1 MSQNDRPTFYRQE
14 LNKTMWEVPE
24 RYQNLSPVGSGAYG
38 SVCSS
43 FDVKTGLKVAVK
55 KLSRPFQSII
65 HAKRTYRELRLLKH
79 MKHENVIGLLDVF
92 SPATSLEEFNDVYL
106 VTHLMGADLN
116 NIVKCQKLT
125 DDHVQFLIYQILRG
139 LKYIHSAD
147 IIHRDL
153 KPSNLAVNEDCELK
167 ILDFGLARHTD
178 DEMTGYV
185 ATRWYRAPEIMLNWM
200 HYNMTVDIWSVGCI
214 MAELL
219 TGRTLFPGTDH
230 INQLQQIMRL
240 TGTPPASLIS
250 RMPSHEVRHVPNTHP
265 QHPSN
270 FLPLSFLSPCC
281 ATAVDLL
288 EKMLVLD
295 TDKRITASE
304 ALAHP
309 YFAQYHDPDDEPE
322 AEPYDQSFESREL
335 EIEEWKSLTYDE
347 VVSFVP
353 PSLDGD
359 EMES

>member
-1 MSQNDRPTFYRQE
+1 MSEVRPHFYKQE
-14 LNKTMWEVPE
+14 LNKTTWEVPE

-43 FDVKTGLKVAVK
+43 FDTKSAIRVAVK

-92 SPATSLEEFNDVYL
+92 TPATTLEDFTDVYL
-106 VTHLMGADLN
+106 VTNLMGADLN

-139 LKYIHSAD
+139 LKYIHSAG
-147 IIHRDL
+147 IIHR
-153 KPSNLAVNEDCELK
+153 

-200 HYNMTVDIWSVGCI
+200 HYNQTVDIWSVGCI

-219 TGRTLFPGTDH
+219 TGKTLFPGTDH
-230 INQLQQIMRL
+230 IDQLKLIMQL
-240 TGTPPASLIS
+240 VGTPGPELLMKISSDSARNYIQSLQH
-250 RMPSHEVRHVPNTHP
+250 MPKQSFEDVFIGANP
-265 QHPSN
+265 Q
-270 FLPLSFLSPCC
+270 
-281 ATAVDLL
+281 AVDLL

-295 TDKRITASE
+295 TDTRITAAQ
-304 ALAHP
+304 ALAHS
-309 YFAQYHDPDDEPE
+309 YFSQYHDPDDEPE
-322 AEPYDQSFESREL
+322 ADPYDQSFESREL
-335 EIEEWKSLTYDE
+335 EIEEWKRLTYEE
-347 VVSFVP
+347 VISFEP
-353 PSLDGD
+353 PELQV
-359 EMES
+359 ESMDLEP

>member
-1 MSQNDRPTFYRQE
+1 MSLKERPKFYRQE
-14 LNKTMWEVPE
+14 VNKTIWEVPE
-24 RYQNLSPVGSGAYG
+24 QYRNLAPVGSGAYG
-38 SVCSS
+38 SVWPNWMVPGSAD
-43 FDVKTGLKVAVK
+43 DVKTGLKVAVK
-55 KLSRPFQSII
+55 KLSRPFQSIV

-79 MKHENVIGLLDVF
+79 MKHENVISLLDVF
-92 SPATSLEEFNDVYL
+92 SPATSLKEFTDVYL

-116 NIVKCQKLT
+116 NIVKCQTLT

-219 TGRTLFPGTDH
+219 TGKTLFPGSDH
-230 INQLQQIMRL
+230 IDQLSLIMHL
-240 TGTPPASLIS
+240 VGTPGPELLMKIS
-250 RMPSHEVRHVPNTHP
+250 SESVI
-265 QHPSN
+265 
-270 FLPLSFLSPCC
+270 FPCFFKPK
-281 ATAVDLL
+281 AVDLL
-288 EKMLVLD
+288 EQMLILD
-295 TDKRITASE
+295 TDKRITAAE

-309 YFAQYHDPDDEPE
+309 YFSQYHDPDDEPE

-335 EIEEWKSLTYDE
+335 EIDEWKRLTYEEICSFEPPALDE
-347 VVSFVP
+347 
-353 PSLDGD
+353 DD
-359 EMES
+359 ME

>member
-1 MSQNDRPTFYRQE
+1 MSRQEKHDFYRDE
-14 LNKTMWEVPE
+14 VNKTIWEVPE
-24 RYQNLSPVGSGAYG
+24 RYQRLTPVGSGAYG
-38 SVCSS
+38 SVCSAI
-43 FDVKTGLKVAVK
+43 DMETGLKVAVK
-55 KLSRPFQSII
+55 KLSRPFQSIV

-92 SPATSLEEFNDVYL
+92 TPATSLKDFTDVYL

-139 LKYIHSAD
+139 LKVS
-147 IIHRDL
+147 L
-153 KPSNLAVNEDCELK
+153 KESIDVVQN

-219 TGRTLFPGTDH
+219 TGRALFPGTDH
-230 INQLQQIMRL
+230 INQLQHILRL
-240 TGTPPASLIS
+240 TGTPPATLMN
-250 RMPSHEVRHVPNTHP
+250 RMPSYEARNYI
-265 QHPSN
+265 SS
-270 FLPLSFLSPCC
+270 LPHMPKRSFADVFIGANPL
-281 ATAVDLL
+281 AVDLL
-288 EKMLVLD
+288 ERMLVLD
-295 TDKRITASE
+295 TDKRITAAE

-335 EIEEWKSLTYDE
+335 QIDEWKRICIYTLWSWYL
-347 VVSFVP
+347 
-353 PSLDGD
+353 
-359 EMES
+359 